1 VVLSITVA
9 AIFWLFIALSKQYD
23 TTIAYPVNWQ
33 FDHELYIVVDELP
46 EKININVQGLGWNLI
61 RASSGFN
68 IIPIPIVLN
77 NPVASKK
84 LAGVSLTNRVDNE
97 LEDLKLNYVLDD
109 TLYLNIDQRGTRSF
123 AIYVDSA
130 NISLD
135 ENYRIISAI
144 TCEVNLMELEGP
156 LSMLNNIK
164 SDSFLI
170 SIKEQ
175 QINNDFSEQIEFEID
190 RPELFLFRPRSAHV
204 SFTVAEF
211 VESERELVLEKINFP
226 NNNDI
231 FIVDTLCTILFLV
244 RKDLEPTVSA
254 DSFRIIADFNN
265 ASLLDSTLML
275 DINSYPKDII
285 DVRLAHPQLRL
296 QYSYQ

>member
-1 VVLSITVA
+1 MLSIAVA
-9 AIFWLFIALSKQYD
+9 AIFWLFTALSKEYD

-33 FDHELYIVVDELP
+33 FDNELYIVVDELP
-46 EKININVQGLGWNLI
+46 DKININVQGLGWNLI
-61 RASSGFN
+61 RASSGLN
-68 IIPIPIVLN
+68 IVPIPIILN
-77 NPVASKK
+77 NPLASKK

-97 LEDLKLNYVLDD
+97 LEKLKLNYVLDD

-130 NISLD
+130 NISMD
-135 ENYRIISAI
+135 ENYRIISSI
-144 TCEVNLMELEGP
+144 TCEVDIMELEGP
-156 LSMLNNIK
+156 LTMLNNIK
-164 SDSFLI
+164 SDSFLVT
-170 SIKEQ
+170 IKEQ
-175 QINNDFSEQIEFEID
+175 QINNDFSEQIEFEIE
-190 RPELFLFRPRSAHV
+190 RPELFLFRPRSAQV

-226 NNNDI
+226 NNNNI

-244 RKDLEPTVSA
+244 RKDLEPTVRA

-275 DINSYPKDII
+275 EINSYPKDII

-296 QYSYQ
+296 QFSNQ

>member
-1 VVLSITVA
+1 VVLSIVVA

-33 FDHELYIVVDELP
+33 FDNELYIVVDELP

-61 RASSGFN
+61 RASSGLN
-68 IIPIPIVLN
+68 IIPIPIILN
-77 NPVASKK
+77 NPIASKK

-109 TLYLNIDQRGTRSF
+109 TLYLNIDQRGARSF

-135 ENYRIISAI
+135 ENYRIISSI
-144 TCEVNLMELEGP
+144 TSEVELMELEGP
-156 LSMLNNIK
+156 LTMLNNIK
-164 SDSFLI
+164 SDSFFI
-170 SIKEQ
+170 TIKEQ
-175 QINNDFSEQIEFEID
+175 QISNDFSEQIEFEIE
-190 RPELFLFRPRSAHV
+190 RPELFLFRPRSTHV

-211 VESERELVLEKINFP
+211 IESERQLLLEQVNFP
-226 NNNDI
+226 INNKI
-231 FIVDTLCTILFLV
+231 FIIDTLCTVQFLV
-244 RKDLEPTVSA
+244 RKDLEPMVSA
-254 DSFRIIADFNN
+254 DSFKIVADFKN
-265 ASLLDSTLML
+265 ANLTDSTLML
-275 DINSYPKDII
+275 YINSFPDDII

-296 QYSYQ
+296 QYIKQ